1 MADHNHTPGSP
12 AGPTD
17 EAALGSTSGSDG
29 MPASGSDGMPA
40 SGSIAES
47 DGMPA
52 DGPADR
58 TAAGSADRLTV
69 EELIRFPALQLRVLA
84 GHAGL
89 GRSVSWAHV
98 SELDDPTPWLL
109 GAELIMTTG
118 IAIPR
123 SAARQRAYLER
134 LDDAGVSALALSAQL
149 HVPPLH
155 RAFLA
160 AAEERGMPVL
170 EVPLAVPF
178 IAVAQEVAAAVQ
190 EDARQRL
197 GAQLQVFGALRWMAS
212 EDLGTA
218 TLFRRLERLS
228 GYTVY
233 LCTPQGRP
241 LLPGVPVPDPG
252 LLPRTAEAPPTIPGG
267 FVLPVPAPGGPAGF
281 LVALEREGARP
292 AGLAVAQHIATVA
305 ALQVAMA
312 RHERETLRR
321 EGAEILAELLQDV
334 LDPATARRRLIRLGL
349 PDDELVLLAV
359 RGVSDDGLLRALDDR
374 PFLMLGR
381 GDDRYVLGTAEAAA
395 AVAGV
400 PGVAAGV
407 SRPFAAG
414 TSLRV
419 ARREAVW
426 AVSRAAESGQALVRY
441 GDDTAGRWLPEDP
454 AVLSALV
461 EHVLGEVIR
470 YDAAHDSHLLAS
482 VRTWMERDRRTED
495 AAAALH
501 VHPNTLAY
509 RLRRFTALT
518 GRDLSSTG
526 AFTEVWLAVRAAGQ
540 LGLTG

>member
-1 MADHNHTPGSP
+1 MANHK
-12 AGPTD
+12 
-17 EAALGSTSGSDG
+17 
-29 MPASGSDGMPA
+29 
-40 SGSIAES
+40 
-47 DGMPA
+47 
-52 DGPADR
+52 
-58 TAAGSADRLTV
+58 LTV
-69 EELIRFPALQLRVLA
+69 EDLIRFPALQLRLLA
-84 GHAGL
+84 GESGL

-109 GAELIMTTG
+109 GAEVIMTTG

-155 RAFLA
+155 ESFLA

-178 IAVAQEVAAAVQ
+178 IAIAQEVAAAVQ

-197 GAQLQVFGALRWMAS
+197 GAQLQVFGALRWLAS
-212 EDLGTA
+212 EDLDTP
-218 TLFRRLERLS
+218 TLFHRLERLS
-228 GYTVY
+228 GYQVY

-252 LLPRTAEAPPTIPGG
+252 TLPTSVDAPPTIPGG

-305 ALQVAMA
+305 AFQVAMV

-334 LDPATARRRLIRLGL
+334 LDPATARRRLVRLGL
-349 PDDELVLLAV
+349 PTEGLVLLTV
-359 RGVSDDGLLRALDDR
+359 RRVPDEALLRALDDHPCLVLR
-374 PFLMLGR
+374 R
-381 GDDRYVLGTAEAAA
+381 GEDRYVLGPPELGTVIAGTAETEAEGGGSAEP
-395 AVAGV
+395 GL
-400 PGVAAGV
+400 PGVAAGM
-407 SRPFAAG
+407 SRPFSAG
-414 TSLRV
+414 SSLRV
-419 ARREAVW
+419 AQREAVW
-426 AVSRAAESGQALVRY
+426 AATRAAESGRPLVRY
-441 GDDTAGRWLPEDP
+441 GEDATGRWLPEDP
-454 AVLSALV
+454 SVLSALV

-470 YDAAHDSHLLAS
+470 YDAEHDSRLLAS
-482 VRTWMERDRRTED
+482 VRTWMERDRRTEE

-509 RLRRFTALT
+509 RIRRFSALT
-518 GRDLSSTG
+518 GRDLASTG
-526 AFTEVWLAVRAAGQ
+526 AFTEVWLAVRAAGR
-540 LGLTG
+540 LGLTE